1 MKDDT
6 CSSDLLALKLQQL
19 NSLIQIVLRT
29 LDSNEGSI
37 YLNEA
42 INLMGAAGEM
52 TQDCEAIRKQ
62 IDVELY
68 QQSSK
73 YYDLYGP
80 SHQSSGNQNVSM

>member
-19 NSLIQIVLRT
+19 NSLIQVVRRT
-29 LDSNEGSI
+29 LDSSEGSI

-52 TQDCEAIRKQ
+52 TQDCEDIRKR

-73 YYDLYGP
+73 YYSLYGNGSERP
-80 SHQSSGNQNVSM
+80 SAG

>member
-1 MKDDT
+1 MADDT

-19 NSLIQIVLRT
+19 NALLQVVRRT

-52 TQDCEAIRKQ
+52 TQDCEDIRKR

-73 YYDLYGP
+73 YYGLYGH
-80 SHQSSGNQNVSM
+80 SGGRQSAG

>member
-1 MKDDT
+1 MADDT

-19 NSLIQIVLRT
+19 NALIQVVLRT

-52 TQDCEAIRKQ
+52 TQDCEDIRKR

-73 YYDLYGP
+73 YYGLYG
-80 SHQSSGNQNVSM
+80 HGGGRQSAG